1 MKSRRILLSTT
12 IVTILLAAGCSS
24 ELAEMDDAELA
35 DRMHEC
41 RTVVD
46 QSPGM
51 AITCDNYQRECTA
64 RRKAGKFVC

>member
-1 MKSRRILLSTT
+1 MNARRILLAITACGT
-12 IVTILLAAGCSS
+12 LLVAGCSS
-24 ELAEMDDAELA
+24 ELAEMDDADLA

-51 AITCDNYQRECTA
+51 AITCDNYQRECNA

>member
-1 MKSRRILLSTT
+1 MNARRILQSTT
-12 IVTILLAAGCSS
+12 IATALLAAGCSS
-24 ELAEMDDAELA
+24 ELAEMGDAELA

-64 RRKAGKFVC
+64 RRKDGKFVC